1 MIRQRAEIEEG
12 ESNKYGVMDDIKKED
27 MRKLIQVERQIELAF
42 EEHRYWDVRRWKIAK
57 DVLDGPSHG
66 MEITRRV
73 LADESESFSYRRI
86 EVLNHVWDDRLY
98 WWPVPQSEMS
108 KSGALIQ
115 NPGY

>member
-1 MIRQRAEIEEG
+1 
-12 ESNKYGVMDDIKKED
+12 
-27 MRKLIQVERQIELAF
+27 MRKLIQTERQIELAF

-57 DVLDGPSHG
+57 EVLGGPSHG

-73 LADESESFSYRRI
+73 LDDGGESFSYRRI

-115 NPGY
+115 NPEY